1 MLGSKGICS
10 QLDVVNY
17 SAANAVPVILK
28 YFIFYNDLVL
38 KSNVYINNFGSE
50 RGSLTARN

>member
-17 SAANAVPVILK
+17 CAANAVPVILK

-50 RGSLTARN
+50 RSSLTARN

>member
-50 RGSLTARN
+50 RSSLTARN